1 MNDVWIDI
9 GQKFEAMANMGC
21 KPCGFKRVPSNFVFD
36 EDKSVKWNKEQAQKN
51 NDDYDNEVKRLNQE
65 KMKRRDEIYEEIYK
79 IIQEE
84 VGFEISEKKAAK
96 IWEYAYDRGHSA
108 GWYEIIVNLEEIEEF
123 AKFVLD
129 EKN

>member
-21 KPCGFKRVPSNFVFD
+21 KPYGFKRVPSNFVFD

-65 KMKRRDEIYEEIYK
+65 KMKRRDEIYAEIYK
-79 IIQEE
+79 TIQEE
-84 VGFEISEKKAAK
+84 VGFGISEKKAAEIVLAHNLYLLK
-96 IWEYAYDRGHSA
+96 KWTRAHQRGNGRSSQD
-108 GWYEIIVNLEEIEEF
+108 I
-123 AKFVLD
+123 
-129 EKN
+129 